1 MKQILS
7 KKQLSA
13 IRGGARWQ
21 CLVVEEVEYTLDP
34 NGGDP
39 IPELIGPTV
48 VVEAES
54 ASAAADY
61 LHGLYGV
68 GQINCTR
75 A

>member
-1 MKQILS
+1 MLKKIKLILL
-7 KKQLSA
+7 LS
-13 IRGGARWQ
+13 
-21 CLVVEEVEYTLDP
+21 TLMTLGPSTLFAAKIIDG
-34 NGGDP
+34 NNDGDP

-54 ASAAADY
+54 AIAAADY